1 MAHKNYIAHIRNK
14 KHLIGAQV
22 IRTDNGNIGTIID
35 VIDLHTY
42 MVDFDNHHVIVSS
55 SEVGAHVVLED
66 GKKYM
71 CMDGTVVTIYK
82 NKYGPDFHFKYGEI
96 GGWEDATE
104 HIDANG
110 LAYHCDC
117 GCNIL
122 KPYVESDD

>member
-1 MAHKNYIAHIRNK
+1 MTHKNYIAHIRDK

-22 IRTDNGNIGTIID
+22 IRTDNDKIGTIID
-35 VIDLHTY
+35 PIDFHTY
-42 MVDFDNHHVIVSS
+42 VVDFNGNNVIISS
-55 SEVGAHVVLED
+55 SEVGIHVVLED

-82 NKYGPDFHFKYGEI
+82 NKYGPDFHFNYGEI
-96 GGWEDATE
+96 GGWDDAIE
-104 HIDANG
+104 HIYANG
-110 LAYHCDC
+110 LAYHSDC